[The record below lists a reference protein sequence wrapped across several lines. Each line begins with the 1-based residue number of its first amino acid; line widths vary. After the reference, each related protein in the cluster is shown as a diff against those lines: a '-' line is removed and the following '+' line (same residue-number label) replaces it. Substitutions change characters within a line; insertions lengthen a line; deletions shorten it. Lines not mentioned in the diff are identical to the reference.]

1 MNLRR
6 VVPCLHIRR
15 RERFLKTSW
24 SPADPN
30 EFCHFH
36 AGDAAF
42 SSGAGEAASPIGA
55 GSSTLRTVKRRSSP
69 LRVFHAIDFPTGK
82 TYQGGADWRQH
93 RDLPFVDVR
102 CIRKAER
109 NHLHAACRIIPEL
122 DL

>member
-1 MNLRR
+1 MSLRR

-42 SSGAGEAASPIGA
+42 SSGAGEAAF
-55 GSSTLRTVKRRSSP
+55 GS
-69 LRVFHAIDFPTGK
+69 
-82 TYQGGADWRQH
+82 GADIDEFEQIRADKQQASGFAKHGH
-93 RDLPFVDVR
+93 RAMHAVR
-102 CIRKAER
+102 DCP
-109 NHLHAACRIIPEL
+109 IPT
-122 DL
+122 